1 MKIAYYGYRDW
12 SISIFSKLDI
22 EEKYLISNKDYDILE
37 FIKPDLVFFI
47 GWSHII
53 PNSIIETYK
62 CICLHPS
69 PLPKYRGGSP
79 IQNQIIN
86 GEVDS
91 AVTFFIMDQGLDT
104 GDIIYQSYISL
115 NGKLDDIFKNIE
127 LIGIKDI
134 NKIITDYKN
143 NQIVTYKQDDSK
155 STFYKRRN
163 ESESEI
169 NIEEILNDE
178 PVYLYNKIRSLNDP
192 YPNAYI
198 RCKNGGKLFLI
209 ESKYEK

>member
-53 PNSIIETYK
+53 PNILIDKYK

-104 GDIIYQSYISL
+104 GDIILQSYISL
-115 NGKLDDIFKNIE
+115 NGKLDDIFKNME
-127 LIGIKDI
+127 LIGIRDI

-163 ESESEI
+163 EF
-169 NIEEILNDE
+169 
-178 PVYLYNKIRSLNDP
+178 YFNK
-192 YPNAYI
+192 Y
-198 RCKNGGKLFLI
+198 K
-209 ESKYEK
+209 

>member
-53 PNSIIETYK
+53 PNILIDKYK

-104 GDIIYQSYISL
+104 GDIILQSYISL

-127 LIGIKDI
+127 LIGIRDI

>member
-53 PNSIIETYK
+53 PNILIDKYK

-155 STFYKRRN
+155 TIHYWNFWWQWQRKN
-163 ESESEI
+163 
-169 NIEEILNDE
+169 NI
-178 PVYLYNKIRSLNDP
+178 R
-192 YPNAYI
+192 
-198 RCKNGGKLFLI
+198 
-209 ESKYEK
+209 

>member
-53 PNSIIETYK
+53 PNILIDKYK

-127 LIGIKDI
+127 LIGIRDI

>member
-53 PNSIIETYK
+53 PNILIDKYK

-104 GDIIYQSYISL
+104 GDIILQSYISL

>member
-12 SISIFSKLDI
+12 SITIFSKIDI

-91 AVTFFIMDQGLDT
+91 AVTFFIMDQGIDT
-104 GDIIYQSYISL
+104 GDIIHQCYLSL
-115 NGKLDDIFKNIE
+115 NDKLDGIFNNIE
-127 LIGIKDI
+127 LIGIKYI
-134 NKIITDYKN
+134 NRIITDFIN
-143 NQIVTYKQDDSK
+143 NQIVTCKQDNSK

-169 NIEEILNDE
+169 NIEEILNHE
-178 PVYLYNKIRSLNDP
+178 SVYLYNKIRSLNDP

-198 RCKNGGKLFLI
+198 RCKDGAKLFLI

>member
-53 PNSIIETYK
+53 PNILIDKYK

>member
-1 MKIAYYGYRDW
+1 MKIAYYGYREW
-12 SISIFSKLDI
+12 SISIFSKIDI

-53 PNSIIETYK
+53 PNSIIEKYK

-104 GDIIYQSYISL
+104 GDIIHQSYLSL

-127 LIGIKDI
+127 LLGIKYI

-198 RCKNGGKLFLI
+198 RCKGGGKLFLI

>member
-12 SISIFSKLDI
+12 SISIFTKIDI
-22 EEKYLISNKDYDILE
+22 EEKYLISTKDYDILE
-37 FIKPDLVFFI
+37 YIKPDLVFFI
-47 GWSHII
+47 GWSQII

-91 AVTFFIMDQGLDT
+91 AVTFFIMDQGIDT
-104 GDIIYQSYISL
+104 GDIIHQSYLSL
-115 NGKLDDIFKNIE
+115 NDKLDDIFKNIE
-127 LIGIKDI
+127 LIGIKYI

-143 NQIVTYKQDDSK
+143 NRIVSYKQDDSK

-169 NIEEILNDE
+169 NIEEILNYE

-198 RCKNGGKLFLI
+198 RCKDGGKLFLI

>member
-53 PNSIIETYK
+53 PNILIDKYK

-104 GDIIYQSYISL
+104 GDIILQSYISL

-169 NIEEILNDE
+169 NIEEILNNE

>member
-12 SISIFSKLDI
+12 SISIFSRLDI
-22 EEKYLISNKDYDILE
+22 EEKYLLCNKDYDILE

-53 PNSIIETYK
+53 PNILIDKYK

-127 LIGIKDI
+127 LIGIRDI

-169 NIEEILNDE
+169 NIEEILNNE

>member
-53 PNSIIETYK
+53 PNILIDKYK

-198 RCKNGGKLFLI
+198 RCKDGAKLFLI